1 MLMPAVW
8 SGRDRRPDKP
18 RTLNATIPSC
28 KDRIFPHKRV
38 HRKTEFWYKCLNSPH
53 KYVLSTYY
61 MISIR
66 GVQKQSKTR
75 TKASDSIP
83 PPTPHPP
90 ELLQSPYLYSGL
102 SGPHTQPDIQHQ
114 SSFCTRAWQDSS
126 RSPPELWCHSLCGGR
141 AQESN

>member
-83 PPTPHPP
+83 PPHPPPAGAPAVSLPVLRPFGTPHSARYTTPV
-90 ELLQSPYLYSGL
+90 LFLHKGL
-102 SGPHTQPDIQHQ
+102 ARQFS
-114 SSFCTRAWQDSS
+114 
-126 RSPPELWCHSLCGGR
+126 
-141 AQESN
+141 EST